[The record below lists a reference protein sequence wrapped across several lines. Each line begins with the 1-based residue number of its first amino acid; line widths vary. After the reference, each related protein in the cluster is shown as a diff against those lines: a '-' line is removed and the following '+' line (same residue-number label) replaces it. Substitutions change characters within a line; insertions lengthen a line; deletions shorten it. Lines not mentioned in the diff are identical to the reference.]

1 MRLFVWL
8 FCFFSVEEIHLQP
21 SPPSSSSTHP
31 RPSQFR
37 RPASVSVPRTQP
49 AFPVSPIRGSTARIP
64 TAPSGLGTVRGSTQ
78 QQPDADLTPAQ
89 HKRALEKVRWQSRRK
104 SVSDSVVL
112 VVKGD
117 GARAAVEGFEASTPH
132 SFQITTLA
140 VSLFRLLRMKCEE
153 LSAKKD
159 WQMRSGSRY
168 TPPNTPCGD
177 FGRQCFEGQQ
187 HKLFDWH

>member
-1 MRLFVWL
+1 
-8 FCFFSVEEIHLQP
+8 
-21 SPPSSSSTHP
+21 
-31 RPSQFR
+31 
-37 RPASVSVPRTQP
+37 
-49 AFPVSPIRGSTARIP
+49 
-64 TAPSGLGTVRGSTQ
+64 
-78 QQPDADLTPAQ
+78 
-89 HKRALEKVRWQSRRK
+89 
-104 SVSDSVVL
+104 VSDSVVL

-168 TPPNTPCGD
+168 TPPPPIPPVEILVDSVLKDSSTNYSIGTDNPPFLDTHPTTGNDGCSSE
-177 FGRQCFEGQQ
+177 RAIRR
-187 HKLFDWH
+187 L